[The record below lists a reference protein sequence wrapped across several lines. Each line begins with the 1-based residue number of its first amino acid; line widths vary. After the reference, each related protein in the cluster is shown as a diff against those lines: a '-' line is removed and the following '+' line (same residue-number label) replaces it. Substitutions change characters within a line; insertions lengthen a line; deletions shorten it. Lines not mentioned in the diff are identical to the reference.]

1 MSYAQQQ
8 QQQQSKKGLGAGVVV
23 AIIFGGILGLCVLVG
38 GIAAMAYIGAA
49 NKGNTMEN
57 SIDQLRQSSAST
69 LSNLTQNI
77 QELAQVPEMATDHL
91 KQIIE
96 AQMSGRYGQDGSKA
110 VFQFLKEQNLQV
122 DQRMYLNIQ
131 AAMSGGR
138 KEFEISQNRL
148 LSQCT
153 SYKNEVGNVWSGFWL
168 RQAGYPKADL
178 KVVCRAVT
186 DSKTDAAFETGQ
198 QTKISLK

>member
-1 MSYAQQQ
+1 MQYAQEQQ
-8 QQQQSKKGLGAGVVV
+8 EKKKMGAGVIV
-23 AIIFGGILGLCVLVG
+23 AIVFGIIFTLIAVVVGIGV
-38 GIAAMAYIGAA
+38 MAYVGAA
-49 NKGNTMEN
+49 NKGNQMEN
-57 SIDQLRQSSAST
+57 QINNLRQSSASN
-69 LSNLTQNI
+69 LSNLAMTI
-77 QELAQVPEMATDHL
+77 QEQAQVPEMATDHL

-96 AQMSGRYGQDGSKA
+96 AQMSGRYGADGSKA

-148 LSQCT
+148 LSQCN
-153 SYKNEVGNVWSGFWL
+153 SYKNEIGNVWSGFWMRL
-168 RQAGYPKADL
+168 AGYPKVDL

-186 DSKTDAAFETGQ
+186 DTKTDAAFESGH

>member
-1 MSYAQQQ
+1 MQYAQEQQ
-8 QQQQSKKGLGAGVVV
+8 EKKKMGAGVIV
-23 AIIFGGILGLCVLVG
+23 AIVFGIIFTLIAVVVGIGV
-38 GIAAMAYIGAA
+38 MAYVGAA
-49 NKGNTMEN
+49 NKGNQMEN
-57 SIDQLRQSSAST
+57 QINNLRQSSASN
-69 LSNLTQNI
+69 LSNLAMTI
-77 QELAQVPEMATDHL
+77 QEQAQVPEMATDHL
-91 KQIIE
+91 KQVIE
-96 AQMSGRYGQDGSKA
+96 TQMSGRYGADGSKA

-148 LSQCT
+148 LSQCS

-168 RQAGYPKADL
+168 RLAGYPKVNLA
-178 KVVCRAVT
+178 VVCRAVT
-186 DSKTDAAFETGQ
+186 DTKTDAAFESGH

>member
-8 QQQQSKKGLGAGVVV
+8 QESKKGMGAGVIV
-23 AIIFGGILGLCVLVG
+23 AIIFGGILGLCILVG

-49 NKGNTMEN
+49 NKGNQMEN
-57 SIDQLRQSSAST
+57 SIDQLRQSSASV
-69 LSNLTQNI
+69 LSNLTQTI
-77 QELAQVPEMATDHL
+77 QEQAQVPEMATDHL
-91 KQIIE
+91 KQVIE
-96 AQMSGRYGQDGSKA
+96 TQMSGRYGADGSKA

-148 LSQCT
+148 LSQCS

-168 RQAGYPKADL
+168 RLAGYPKANL
-178 KVVCRAVT
+178 AVVCRAVT
-186 DSKTDAAFETGQ
+186 DTKTDAAFETGH

>member
-8 QQQQSKKGLGAGVVV
+8 QQESKKGLGAGVVV

-49 NKGNTMEN
+49 NKGNQMEN
-57 SIDQLRQSSAST
+57 SIDQLRQASAST
-69 LSNLTQNI
+69 LSNLTQTI
-77 QELAQVPEMATDHL
+77 QEQAQVPEMATDHL

-96 AQMSGRYGQDGSKA
+96 AQMTGRYGADGSKA

-148 LSQCT
+148 LSQCRA
-153 SYKNEVGNVWSGFWL
+153 YKDETGNVWSGFWL
-168 RQAGYPKADL
+168 RLAGYPKADL
-178 KVVCRAVT
+178 AVVCRAVT
-186 DSKTDAAFETGQ
+186 DTKTDAAFETGH

>member
-8 QQQQSKKGLGAGVVV
+8 QESKKGMGTGVIV

-49 NKGNTMEN
+49 NKGNQMEN
-57 SIDQLRQSSAST
+57 SIDQLRQSSASV
-69 LSNLTQNI
+69 LSNLTQTI
-77 QELAQVPEMATDHL
+77 QEQAQVPEMATDHL
-91 KQIIE
+91 KQVIE
-96 AQMSGRYGQDGSKA
+96 AQMSGRYGADGSKA

-148 LSQCT
+148 LSTCRA
-153 SYKNEVGNVWSGFWL
+153 YKDETGNVWSGFWL
-168 RQAGYPKADL
+168 RLAGYPKANL
-178 KVVCRAVT
+178 AVVCRAVT
-186 DSKTDAAFETGQ
+186 DTKTDAAFESGH

>member
-1 MSYAQQQ
+1 MNYAQQQ
-8 QQQQSKKGLGAGVVV
+8 PETKKMSG
-23 AIIFGGILGLCVLVG
+23 AIIAGIVFGIIFVLIATVAGIG
-38 GIAAMAYIGAA
+38 AMAYVGAA
-49 NKGNTMEN
+49 NKGNQMEN
-57 SIDQLRQSSAST
+57 SIDQLRQNSASN
-69 LSNLTQNI
+69 LSNLTMTVTEQ
-77 QELAQVPEMATDHL
+77 AQVPEMATDHL

-96 AQMSGRYGQDGSKA
+96 AQMTGRYGADGSKA

-138 KEFEISQNRL
+138 KEFEITQNRL

-153 SYKNEVGNVWSGFWL
+153 SYKNALGDVWSGFWL
-168 RQAGYPKADL
+168 RLAGYPKANL
-178 KVVCRAVT
+178 AVVCRAVT

>member
-8 QQQQSKKGLGAGVVV
+8 QQESKKGLGTGAVV
-23 AIIFGGILGLCVLVG
+23 AIIFGGILGLCALVG
-38 GIAAMAYIGAA
+38 GIAVMAYIGAA

-57 SIDQLRQSSAST
+57 SIDQLRQNSASN
-69 LSNLTQNI
+69 LSNLTMAITEQ
-77 QELAQVPEMATDHL
+77 AQVPEMAKNDL
-91 KQIIE
+91 KEIIE
-96 AQMSGRYGQDGSKA
+96 AQMSGRYGADGSKA

-131 AAMSGGR
+131 ATMAGGR
-138 KEFEISQNRL
+138 KEFEITQNRL
-148 LSQCT
+148 MSQCA
-153 SYKNEVGNVWSGFWL
+153 SYKNELGNVWSGFWMRL
-168 RQAGYPKADL
+168 AGYPKADL
-178 KVVCRAVT
+178 KTVCRAVT

>member
-1 MSYAQQQ
+1 MSYVGQQP
-8 QQQQSKKGLGAGVVV
+8 KKGMSGGVIAAIVLG
-23 AIIFGGILGLCVLVG
+23 IIFALGLTVA
-38 GIAAMAYIGAA
+38 GIGVMAYIGAA
-49 NKGNTMEN
+49 NKGNQMEN
-57 SIDQLRQSSAST
+57 SIDELRQNSASN
-69 LSNLTQNI
+69 LSNLTMVVT
-77 QELAQVPEMATDHL
+77 EMAQVPEMATDHL

-138 KEFEISQNRL
+138 KEFEITQNRL
-148 LSQCT
+148 MSTCRA
-153 SYKNEVGNVWSGFWL
+153 YKNEVGNVWSGFWL
-168 RQAGYPKADL
+168 RLAGYPKANL
-178 KVVCRAVT
+178 AVVCRAVT
-186 DSKTDAAFETGQ
+186 DSKTDAAFESGQ

>member
-1 MSYAQQQ
+1 MSYMEQQQ
-8 QQQQSKKGLGAGVVV
+8 QTKKGMSTGA
-23 AIIFGGILGLCVLVG
+23 ILGIVFGVIFALCALVV
-38 GIAAMAYIGAA
+38 GIGVMAYVGAA
-49 NKGNTMEN
+49 NKGNQMEN

-69 LSNLTQNI
+69 LSNLTQTI
-77 QELAQVPEMATDHL
+77 QEQAQVPEMATDHL

-96 AQMSGRYGQDGSKA
+96 AQMSGRYGADGSKA

-148 LSQCT
+148 LSQCN
-153 SYKNEVGNVWSGFWL
+153 SYKNEIGNVWSGFWMRL
-168 RQAGYPKADL
+168 AGYPKVNLA
-178 KVVCRAVT
+178 VVCRAVT
-186 DSKTDAAFETGQ
+186 DTKTDAAFESGH

>member
-1 MSYAQQQ
+1 MQYAQEQQ
-8 QQQQSKKGLGAGVVV
+8 EKKKMGAGVIV
-23 AIIFGGILGLCVLVG
+23 AIVFGIIFTLIAVVVGIGV
-38 GIAAMAYIGAA
+38 MAYVGAA
-49 NKGNTMEN
+49 NKGNQMEN
-57 SIDQLRQSSAST
+57 QINNLRQSSASN
-69 LSNLTQNI
+69 LSNLAMTI
-77 QELAQVPEMATDHL
+77 QEQAQVPEMATDHL
-91 KQIIE
+91 KQVIE
-96 AQMSGRYGQDGSKA
+96 AQMSGRYGADGSKA

-168 RQAGYPKADL
+168 RLAGYPKANL
-178 KVVCRAVT
+178 AVVCRAVT
-186 DSKTDAAFETGQ
+186 DTKTDAAFETGH

>member
-1 MSYAQQQ
+1 MNYAQQQ
-8 QQQQSKKGLGAGVVV
+8 PETKKMSG
-23 AIIFGGILGLCVLVG
+23 AIIAGIVFGIIFVLIATVCGIG
-38 GIAAMAYIGAA
+38 AMAYVGAA
-49 NKGNTMEN
+49 NKGNQMEN
-57 SIDQLRQSSAST
+57 SIDQLRQNSASN
-69 LSNLTQNI
+69 LSNLTMAVTEQ
-77 QELAQVPEMATDHL
+77 AQVPEMATDHL

-96 AQMSGRYGQDGSKA
+96 AQMTGRYGADGSKA

-138 KEFEISQNRL
+138 KEFEITQNRL

-153 SYKNEVGNVWSGFWL
+153 SYKNALGDVWSGFWL
-168 RQAGYPKADL
+168 RLAGYPKANL
-178 KVVCRAVT
+178 AVVCRAVT

>member
-8 QQQQSKKGLGAGVVV
+8 QESKKSMGAGVIV
-23 AIIFGGILGLCVLVG
+23 AIIFGGILVLCVLVG

-49 NKGNTMEN
+49 NKGNQMEN
-57 SIDQLRQSSAST
+57 SIDQLRQSSASV
-69 LSNLTQNI
+69 LSNLTQTI
-77 QELAQVPEMATDHL
+77 QEQAQVPEMATDHL
-91 KQIIE
+91 KQVIE
-96 AQMSGRYGQDGSKA
+96 AQMSGRYGADGSKA

-168 RQAGYPKADL
+168 RLAGYPKANL
-178 KVVCRAVT
+178 AVVCRAVT
-186 DSKTDAAFETGQ
+186 DTKTDAAFESGH

>member
-8 QQQQSKKGLGAGVVV
+8 QESKKGMGTGVIV

-49 NKGNTMEN
+49 NKGNQMEN
-57 SIDQLRQSSAST
+57 SIDQLRQSSASV
-69 LSNLTQNI
+69 LSNLTQTI
-77 QELAQVPEMATDHL
+77 QEQAQVPEMATDHL
-91 KQIIE
+91 KQVIE
-96 AQMSGRYGQDGSKA
+96 AQMSGRYGADGSKA

-168 RQAGYPKADL
+168 RLAGYPKANL
-178 KVVCRAVT
+178 AVVCRAVT
-186 DSKTDAAFETGQ
+186 DTKTDAAFESGH